1 MAERI
6 ATIAVYVF
14 YLYVSLGFLFA
25 LAFVWRG
32 VQKVDQQAA
41 GTGFAFRCLILP
53 GSVGFWPLFLRRWP
67 HASGEPPE
75 EENPH
80 L

>member
-6 ATIAVYVF
+6 ATIAVYIF
-14 YLYVSLGFLFA
+14 YGYVSLGLLFA
-25 LAFVWRG
+25 IAFVWRG

-53 GSVGFWPLFLRRWP
+53 GSIAFWPLLLRRWLRP
-67 HASGEPPE
+67 AGAPPE
-75 EENPH
+75 QENPH
-80 L
+80 R